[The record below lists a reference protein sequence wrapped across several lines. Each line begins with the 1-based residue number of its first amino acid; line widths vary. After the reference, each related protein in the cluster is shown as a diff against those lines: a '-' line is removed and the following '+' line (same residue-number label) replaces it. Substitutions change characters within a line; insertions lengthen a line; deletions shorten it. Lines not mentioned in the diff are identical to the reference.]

1 MSGLKIEA
9 FLSAPVCTNS
19 TELVRLLGEV
29 GRELG
34 EAIEVVIYDGPTE
47 MSEEYHVTSTPAVV
61 VEGLVKMMGF
71 CPSKESLISAL
82 KEVGLE

>member
-1 MSGLKIEA
+1 MSGLRIEA
-9 FLSAPVCTNS
+9 FLSTPVCANS
-19 TELVRLLGEV
+19 AELIQLLKEIEI
-29 GRELG
+29 ELG
-34 EAIEVVIYDGPTE
+34 ESVEVVTYERPNE

-71 CPSKESLISAL
+71 CPSKESLLSAL